1 MAGVSVTASPPPLCP
16 PFFVVPSPGRLVESR
31 VYEHI
36 FEGVRMRNV
45 DRPSPTQS
53 PRPTAPTRPKEEIA
67 RLGDEIYE
75 RDVRGQVETDHHGE
89 IVSIDVDSGSW
100 AIGDN
105 ILEAVDRL
113 RVQCPEAIDVW
124 SLRVGYRA
132 VHKFGGGSLGI
143 VR

>member
-1 MAGVSVTASPPPLCP
+1 
-16 PFFVVPSPGRLVESR
+16 
-31 VYEHI
+31 
-36 FEGVRMRNV
+36 MRNV
-45 DRPSPTQS
+45 DRLSPTRS
-53 PRPTAPTRPKEEIA
+53 LRPTVPTRPKEEIA
-67 RLGDEIYE
+67 RLGDEVYE

-100 AIGDN
+100 AIGDS

-113 RVQCPEAIDVW
+113 RVQRPEAIDVW

>member
-1 MAGVSVTASPPPLCP
+1 MLRACVPT
-16 PFFVVPSPGRLVESR
+16 FFVVSNSRKMVEWR
-31 VYEHI
+31 VYEHA
-36 FEGVRMRNV
+36 FEEGRMTET
-45 DRPSPTQS
+45 PAATQS

-75 RDVRGQVETDHHGE
+75 RHVRGQVETDHIGE

-100 AIGDN
+100 AIGGN

-113 RVQCPEAIDVW
+113 RAQCPEAIDVW